1 MYNLLNYQTL
11 EVLDRMKLVKEFYDE
26 GSFRIVDFMGK
37 MGVDY
42 DDFELY
48 CWESLDEVAQNVDRN
63 DLFYED
69 DEDITEDSEPYGE
82 VWDFSSD
89 DLREYY
95 KLLRE
100 LKESNKIT
108 ADDYAKR
115 KKDMEDCICRYVLDT
130 QCYYYGGLSDAFKRA
145 AVKWNIGRYLYS
157 FEPVWITAEKRG
169 RAFVIAKSENGKL
182 ETAYNT
188 TVARLFGTEAPKGT
202 TTITP
207 PPAQKQ
213 GTTPPPAPAITQPQN
228 NGDENADVYE
238 VRKINVQN
246 NQSSMLLFGK
256 GKQFQA
262 FMQGADEH
270 LKVGTRIKNVNAGRG
285 QNSYGTYAIL
295 NSYDIA
301 A

>member
-1 MYNLLNYQTL
+1 MRENKYFEEFGKPFPASDVSWRLQYVDKDKMQGFA
-11 EVLDRMKLVKEFYDE
+11 VPYLDARAIANRLDAVVGQHNWKDTYIPWHNCVVEEKTKSSQLCTISIYDE
-26 GSFRIVDFMGK
+26 ERGIWIDKTDG
-37 MGVDY
+37 
-42 DDFELY
+42 
-48 CWESLDEVAQNVDRN
+48 A
-63 DLFYED
+63 ED
-69 DEDITEDSEPYGE
+69 TDTEPI
-82 VWDFSSD
+82 
-89 DLREYY
+89 
-95 KLLRE
+95 K
-100 LKESNKIT
+100 
-108 ADDYAKR
+108 
-115 KKDMEDCICRYVLDT
+115 
-130 QCYYYGGLSDAFKRA
+130 GGLSDAFKRA

-157 FEPVWITAEKRG
+157 FEPVWVTAEKRG

-202 TTITP
+202 TTTTP

-213 GTTPPPAPAITQPQN
+213 GATPPPAPAITQPQN

-262 FMQGADEH
+262 FMQGADER

>member
-1 MYNLLNYQTL
+1 MHKVLHFQTL

-42 DDFELY
+42 DDYELY

-63 DLFYED
+63 DLFYEE

-100 LKESNKIT
+100 LKESNRIT

-130 QCYYYGGLSDAFKRA
+130 QCYYYGGIGLDITDDGISPNADGVRIYIDFNCSFDFFCLFCGLV
-145 AVKWNIGRYLYS
+145 AVFDKYTNLLNELKGML
-157 FEPVWITAEKRG
+157 ADEKRL
-169 RAFVIAKSENGKL
+169 L
-182 ETAYNT
+182 E
-188 TVARLFGTEAPKGT
+188 
-202 TTITP
+202 
-207 PPAQKQ
+207 
-213 GTTPPPAPAITQPQN
+213 
-228 NGDENADVYE
+228 
-238 VRKINVQN
+238 
-246 NQSSMLLFGK
+246 
-256 GKQFQA
+256 
-262 FMQGADEH
+262 
-270 LKVGTRIKNVNAGRG
+270 
-285 QNSYGTYAIL
+285 
-295 NSYDIA
+295 A

>member
-1 MYNLLNYQTL
+1 MRENKYFEEFGKPFPASDVSWRLQYVDKDKMQGFA
-11 EVLDRMKLVKEFYDE
+11 VPYLDARAIANRLDAVVGQHNWKDTYIPWHNCVVEEKTKSSQLCTISIYDE
-26 GSFRIVDFMGK
+26 ERGIWIDKTDG
-37 MGVDY
+37 
-42 DDFELY
+42 
-48 CWESLDEVAQNVDRN
+48 A
-63 DLFYED
+63 ED
-69 DEDITEDSEPYGE
+69 TDTEPI
-82 VWDFSSD
+82 
-89 DLREYY
+89 
-95 KLLRE
+95 K
-100 LKESNKIT
+100 
-108 ADDYAKR
+108 
-115 KKDMEDCICRYVLDT
+115 
-130 QCYYYGGLSDAFKRA
+130 GGLSDAFKRA

-157 FEPVWITAEKRG
+157 FEPVWVTAEKRG

-202 TTITP
+202 TTTTP

-213 GTTPPPAPAITQPQN
+213 GVTPPPAPAITQPQN

-262 FMQGADEH
+262 FMQGADER